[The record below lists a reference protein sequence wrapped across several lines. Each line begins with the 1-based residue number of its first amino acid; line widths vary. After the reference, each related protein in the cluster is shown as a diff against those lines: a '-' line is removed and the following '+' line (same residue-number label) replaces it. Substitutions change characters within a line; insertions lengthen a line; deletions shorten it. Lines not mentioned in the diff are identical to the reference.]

1 MHTGGVAL
9 LSHRLMAD
17 VPPGRQYNGT
27 LPRTLDPIELRR
39 WLLAAEASV
48 SHLSARVP
56 PQERIEESHIADAAS
71 IRTKIKESRGLHEL
85 SVTGV
90 NRGRGFLSG
99 NKRLLRAIVDGLLG
113 WRGSD
118 LRTLTPRI

>member
-56 PQERIEESHIADAAS
+56 PQERIEESHMADATAS
-71 IRTKIKESRGLHEL
+71 EHKSK
-85 SVTGV
+85 
-90 NRGRGFLSG
+90 NREGFTSFL
-99 NKRLLRAIVDGLLG
+99 
-113 WRGSD
+113 
-118 LRTLTPRI
+118 